1 MQPSVSWLFL
11 QLKWKT
17 TVEHM
22 LRACSHSSHVCAQE
36 FKILNICNICT
47 DKRNPASDQH
57 RFKTTE
63 VSSWTGEQIDGVN
76 TWQSKYFSCTVHKDW
91 VSSKDI
97 LKLSMRIQKEHLII
111 RGNKRSGHSSP
122 MCPVITAAPVETV
135 TNEPFG
141 FNKLGIL
148 KVWTHT
154 QARLGVNKTHTFRVK
169 AEHSQPLTQ
178 DSLRR
183 NYSV

>member
-1 MQPSVSWLFL
+1 MFAQKKGI
-11 QLKWKT
+11 QLSDQRRLKT
-17 TVEHM
+17 T
-22 LRACSHSSHVCAQE
+22 A
-36 FKILNICNICT
+36 
-47 DKRNPASDQH
+47 
-57 RFKTTE
+57 
-63 VSSWTGEQIDGVN
+63 VSSWSEVQIDGIN
-76 TWQSKYFSCTVHKDW
+76 TRQSQYFSCTVHKDW

-148 KVWTHT
+148 EVWTHT
-154 QARLGVNKTHTFRVK
+154 QARLGVNKTHTFRVET
-169 AEHSQPLTQ
+169 EHSQPLSQ

-183 NYSV
+183 NYSI